1 MLYNTIFF
9 QSVISWRSFF
19 VNSQNSHILFFSSYA
34 YNLTYRQNKRRGGLY
49 IGLNGILKHL
59 KTKIMSKI
67 KAIIDNLYQVSNEH
81 RKAMDGKP
89 DVYERYFTTDPPQY
103 EKQVQEANEY
113 VTAVKNQTAG
123 KLSNVYKSI
132 RDGKQSSQEA
142 LRKAKYPLDSMYS
155 SEYKTR
161 SLMTKQRAEQLALQ
175 PDLNWNL
182 VKIIDKEIQNKD
194 TDFLMHFKDAIE
206 VNENI
211 QPDLRE
217 EIFRKISD
225 FEEKTGITKIQN
237 EALAFDKLE
246 EVGNVY
252 KEMLHD
258 EKDPLW
264 KFQGGHI
271 VSEIERLT
279 AETNETKTGNL

>member
-1 MLYNTIFF
+1 
-9 QSVISWRSFF
+9 
-19 VNSQNSHILFFSSYA
+19 
-34 YNLTYRQNKRRGGLY
+34 
-49 IGLNGILKHL
+49 
-59 KTKIMSKI
+59 MSKI
-67 KAIIDNLYQVSNEH
+67 QAIIDNLYQISNEH

-89 DVYERYFTTDPPQY
+89 DVFEPYFFSDKPKYEL
-103 EKQVQEANEY
+103 QVQEANDY
-113 VTAVKNQTAG
+113 VTATKNNTAG

-161 SLMTKQRAEQLALQ
+161 SLMTKQRAEAIAFQ
-175 PDLNWNL
+175 PSLNWNV
-182 VKIIDKEIQNKD
+182 VKLLENEINNKD
-194 TDFLMHFKDAIE
+194 TQFISSFKDAIQ
-206 VNENI
+206 VNEKI
-211 QPDLRE
+211 DPALRE

-225 FEEKTGITKIQN
+225 YEEKTGISKIQN

-252 KEMLHD
+252 KEMLHN

-264 KFQGGHI
+264 KLEGGHI

-279 AETNETKTGNL
+279 SDETETGSI

>member
-1 MLYNTIFF
+1 
-9 QSVISWRSFF
+9 
-19 VNSQNSHILFFSSYA
+19 
-34 YNLTYRQNKRRGGLY
+34 
-49 IGLNGILKHL
+49 
-59 KTKIMSKI
+59 MSKI
-67 KAIIDNLYQVSNEH
+67 KDILDNLYQISNEH

-89 DVYERYFTTDPPQY
+89 DVYEPYFFSDKPKY
-103 EKQVQEANEY
+103 ELQVQEANDY
-113 VTAVKNQTAG
+113 VTAAKNNTAG

-132 RDGKQSSQEA
+132 KDGKQSSQEA

-161 SLMTKQRAEQLALQ
+161 SLLTKQRAEQLALQ

-182 VKIIDKEIQNKD
+182 VKILQKEIINKD

-206 VNENI
+206 VNEKI
-211 QPDLRE
+211 DPALRE
-217 EIFRKISD
+217 ELWKHITSY
-225 FEEKTGITKIQN
+225 ELQTGITKIQN
-237 EALAFDKLE
+237 EALAFEKLE

-252 KEMLHD
+252 KEMLHN

-264 KFQGGHI
+264 KLQGGHI

-279 AETNETKTGNL
+279 SDETETGNL